1 MIPMSKP
8 NARAIVE
15 QLIESRKTDVRS
27 IERRIE
33 DLEEEY
39 RHDPWEGTAAQINRL
54 KLRVIHYRLEVE
66 ALTIV
71 LEDK

>member
-1 MIPMSKP
+1 MTVH

-15 QLIESRKTDVRS
+15 QLVESRRTDIRS

-33 DLEEEY
+33 DLEVEME
-39 RHDPWEGTAAQINRL
+39 HDPWEGTAAQIKRL

-71 LEDK
+71 LAE

>member
-1 MIPMSKP
+1 MIPMSP
-8 NARAIVE
+8 HNAHAIVE
-15 QLIESRKTDVRS
+15 QLIESRKRDVSS

-33 DLEEEY
+33 DLEEEMV
-39 RHDPWEGTAAQINRL
+39 HDPWEGTAAQINRL

-71 LEDK
+71 LGE